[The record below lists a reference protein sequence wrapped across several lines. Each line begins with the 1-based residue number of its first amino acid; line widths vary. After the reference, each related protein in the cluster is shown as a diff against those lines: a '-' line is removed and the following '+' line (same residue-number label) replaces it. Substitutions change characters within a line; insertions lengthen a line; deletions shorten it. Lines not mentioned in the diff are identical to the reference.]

1 MSRHEPLMLGCLQ
14 FNYIVVQLQL
24 DFGIFVMK
32 CSAEG
37 ITNVTQAH
45 NPSFQLYT
53 NMPPPICGM
62 YTQSTK
68 SAQVVQGLGDIMG
81 INEPRIGIAHCH
93 G

>member
-1 MSRHEPLMLGCLQ
+1 MSRHEPLTLVCLQ

-45 NPSFQLYT
+45 NPSFQLYK
-53 NMPPPICGM
+53 NMPLPICGI
-62 YTQSTK
+62 YTKSTK
-68 SAQVVQGLGDIMG
+68 SAQGVYGF
-81 INEPRIGIAHCH
+81 R
-93 G
+93 

>member
-1 MSRHEPLMLGCLQ
+1 MSRHEPLTLGCLQ

-68 SAQVVQGLGDIMG
+68 SAQGV
-81 INEPRIGIAHCH
+81 H
-93 G
+93 GFR